1 MKDDIDKI
9 AEAVAGIGRDCL
21 DALKGLSG
29 RVQVQRMEIDEL
41 AESLKTIQGVVRA
54 VSNEAQVHHLEI
66 SDISETLMPIADR
79 LARLGVA
86 IEKAAEKL
94 SALAERVTSLEQQRL
109 DTAGEITLKEQS

>member
-1 MKDDIDKI
+1 MKDDFDKI
-9 AEAVAGIGRDCL
+9 MEAITGIGRDCL
-21 DALKGLSG
+21 DSVTALSG

-41 AESLKTIQGVVRA
+41 AESIKTTQGVVQA

-66 SDISETLMPIADR
+66 CDISETLMPIAER
-79 LARLGVA
+79 LARLTEA